1 MSASAIYTVAPCAC
15 VNVNGST
22 KQLISKK
29 AALSE
34 IGRCHPNDLSVVYYT
49 WSNFE
54 QDNGNVLSVARWF
67 LEKSLEDF
75 RSRKYHQGVTPKY
88 QKDLPCEKFTKQIA
102 CRHERSR
109 ALRQ

>member
-54 QDNGNVLSVARWF
+54 QDNGNVLSVANARWS
-67 LEKSLEDF
+67 LEKGKFCYRILVMCGFSSMTLPKLIFGGKHSILLGEN
-75 RSRKYHQGVTPKY
+75 TP
-88 QKDLPCEKFTKQIA
+88 
-102 CRHERSR
+102 
-109 ALRQ
+109 